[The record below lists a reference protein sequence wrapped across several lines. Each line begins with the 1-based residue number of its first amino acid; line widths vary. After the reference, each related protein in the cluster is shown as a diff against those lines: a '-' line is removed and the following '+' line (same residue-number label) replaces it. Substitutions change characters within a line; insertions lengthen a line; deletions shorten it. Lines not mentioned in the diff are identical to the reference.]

1 MKSSARQLAVCA
13 FANERATTP
22 TQVGQLPWAVVLG
35 LHKARVYRASKSGRM
50 FGGYKI
56 NGSRSNANVP
66 FRSLIQLDIDTVG
79 LKDAATG
86 QILKVTQ
93 AAPELDAIRS
103 GIDGF
108 EWIAASSH
116 WHEPQRGVIK
126 YRVTLLPDRDIRP
139 DEHEPILEA
148 LDQLLNG
155 ALDRGAW
162 QWSQAFF
169 LPSCPAEN
177 ESDAFFVHN
186 RGTPLPVDD
195 FVRRGRE
202 IIQLRAKRD
211 SSFDQG
217 KAKCSSTAMPE
228 TPENVARVKS
238 MLAVIDPDIG
248 RGEWRQICWA
258 IQSTGWKCAP
268 QMIREW
274 SERGSKFNED
284 DFTNVVRDFDP
295 DRGTGFGTLR
305 HFARQHGWT
314 DEGENLEGERL
325 NGNGGDVKN
334 GKIFASMF
342 RSKLL
347 HIHELGEWLLFDP
360 VQGWISAPPGE
371 ADRAAK
377 SVLAMMR
384 NLATERYK
392 AAPEDPNTKRLMAH
406 VERTSRAP
414 HLRAMIEMA
423 KSEAGMTVR
432 LSEFDADPMLLGVTN
447 GVLDLA
453 TGAVLPVSPD
463 VLVSKRCSVA
473 YDPTARCQRFDKF
486 MVEVQPDADVRVFM
500 QRLMGYCLTGNVNE
514 QMFAFLY
521 GHGANGKS
529 VFIELMAWLL
539 GDYARKIPTEMLMQ
553 HQRNPQGP
561 SPDIVA
567 LKGLRLAFA
576 NETEE
581 GRRLAEAR
589 VKDLTGGDT
598 LIGRVPYGKA
608 DITFTPTH
616 KLIIVGNHKPE
627 ITDNSFGMWR
637 RVVLTPF
644 DTTIAEANRD
654 PKLVEKLKAEGP
666 GVLNW
671 MLAGLR
677 DLQMNGLR
685 VPKRITAATAAYRD
699 EMDIIGDW
707 IAENCETGAGRSE
720 KKANLYADYVAWAKA
735 NGHQPLAQGR
745 LTRRLNERGFEL
757 DAGRRTVRGLALAL
771 NGPLGRNL

>member
-22 TQVGQLPWAVVLG
+22 KKVGVLPWAG
-35 LHKARVYRASKSGRM
+35 ITALHANRKFRPGKSGPM
-50 FGGYKI
+50 FGGYAI
-56 NGSRSNANVP
+56 NGTRNNANVP
-66 FRSLIQLDIDTVG
+66 FRSLIQLDIDTVV
-79 LKDAATG
+79 LKDADTG
-86 QILKVTQ
+86 EILKVVR
-93 AAPELDAIRS
+93 AAPELEAVRA
-103 GIDGF
+103 GINEF
-108 EWIAASSH
+108 EWFAASSH
-116 WHEPQRGVIK
+116 SHQPRLGVTK
-126 YRVTLLPDRDIRP
+126 YRINVLPDRDIL
-139 DEHEPILEA
+139 HEEYEPVLEA
-148 LDQLLNG
+148 LDERLQG
-155 ALDRGAW
+155 ALDRNAW
-162 QWSQAFF
+162 QWSQAFY

-177 ESDAFFVHN
+177 EKDAFFLRN
-186 RGTPLPVDD
+186 EGAPLPVDD

-211 SSFDQG
+211 SSFDQS
-217 KAKCSSTAMPE
+217 KAKRSSTPMPE

-274 SERGSKFNED
+274 SVRGSKFNED

-295 DRGTGFGTLR
+295 ERGTGFGTLR

-325 NGNGGDVKN
+325 NGTGGDVKS
-334 GKIFASMF
+334 GKIFAAMF

-347 HIHELGEWLLFDP
+347 HVHELGEWLLFDP

-384 NLATERYK
+384 NLATEHYK

-453 TGAVLPVSPD
+453 TGALLPVSPD

-500 QRLMGYCLTGNVNE
+500 QRLMGYCLTGNINE

-589 VKDLTGGDT
+589 VKDMTGGDT

-637 RVVLTPF
+637 RVVLAPF
-644 DTTIAEANRD
+644 DQTIPEKSRD
-654 PKLVEKLKAEGP
+654 PHLSAKLKAEGA
-666 GVLNW
+666 GILNW
-671 MLAGLR
+671 VLTGLR
-677 DLQMNGLR
+677 DQQENGLR
-685 VPKRITAATAAYRD
+685 IPERITAATAAYRD

-707 IAENCETGAGRSE
+707 IAESCNTGAGCTE
-720 KKANLYADYVAWAKA
+720 KKTTLYADYAAWAKA
-735 NGHQPLAQGR
+735 SGHQPLAQGR
-745 LTRRLNERGFEL
+745 LTKRLNERGYKL
-757 DAGRRTVRGLALAL
+757 DAGRRTVFGLALK
-771 NGPLGRNL
+771 NTLGRNL